1 MLIQEGDK
9 RTPAT
14 DLMLASILAFVAG
27 GVNSAGYLG
36 YRYFSANMT
45 GNVSMASDFLA
56 VSRSDL
62 ALGFLTIVV
71 MFILGAFIASCL
83 IEVGKRQLHRN
94 IYALT
99 LIVEAA
105 LLMLVGL
112 FITLSARSP
121 NGVLVVG
128 LLSLTMGLQNAA
140 STRISGSRVRTT
152 HVSGVATDIGVGIA
166 MLLGNNSSSDRLAI
180 VLRLKLHLVTIVF
193 FALGGV
199 FGVLGYQHLGG
210 LSFCALAMPLLLLSI
225 RYLR

>member
-1 MLIQEGDK
+1 
-9 RTPAT
+9 
-14 DLMLASILAFVAG
+14 
-27 GVNSAGYLG
+27 
-36 YRYFSANMT
+36 
-45 GNVSMASDFLA
+45 
-56 VSRSDL
+56 
-62 ALGFLTIVV
+62 

-83 IEVGKRQLHRN
+83 IEVGKRQLRRN